1 MEGAWLSMKLKYYL
15 RGAGIAL
22 ILAVLLTNVSH
33 RNEVSASSDGIQEIV
48 EETDT
53 MAEECSTL
61 VEASKEDASVEDHV
75 ESESMEIGLDFDAN
89 TVDQTMVVDEELE
102 TEGTK
107 SVSESKVI
115 DLNVDMSVSTEL
127 MTEENLSEQVV
138 VEENQIYEEEQKQT
152 VATLTIENGAKES
165 YLLNVVS
172 GDDSGTV
179 SRKLYNAGLVDSPS
193 EFDAFLMQHGYDKK
207 IRVGTVE
214 VPFGST
220 WLEIA
225 EKLAG
230 K

>member
-33 RNEVSASSDGIQEIV
+33 RSEVSASVNGLQEIT

-53 MAEECSTL
+53 TAEEQL
-61 VEASKEDASVEDHV
+61 EVKEVSKGDATVEDIV
-75 ESESMEIGLDFDAN
+75 ESEPELDSDESAI
-89 TVDQTMVVDEELE
+89 DYTMVSDEELE

-127 MTEENLSEQVV
+127 MTEEKLSEQVV
-138 VEENQIYEEEQKQT
+138 TEENLIYEEEQKQT
-152 VATLTIENGAKES
+152 VATLTIEDDAQEA
-165 YLLNVVS
+165 YLLNIVG

-179 SRKLYNAGLVDSPS
+179 SRKLYNAGLVDSAS

-214 VPFGST
+214 VPFGAT

>member
-1 MEGAWLSMKLKYYL
+1 MEGAWLGMKLKYYL

-33 RNEVSASSDGIQEIV
+33 KNEVSASSDALGKKVEEADTTEENNITLAEIASKQDNSAEDKV
-48 EETDT
+48 ESDNAEFAVDSEVSMIDMTAVLDEEDEVSDMETDT
-53 MAEECSTL
+53 
-61 VEASKEDASVEDHV
+61 
-75 ESESMEIGLDFDAN
+75 
-89 TVDQTMVVDEELE
+89 
-102 TEGTK
+102 
-107 SVSESKVI
+107 VSESVSV
-115 DLNVDMSVSTEL
+115 DLSISTEFITEEKL
-127 MTEENLSEQVV
+127 SEQAVTEENL
-138 VEENQIYEEEQKQT
+138 IYEEEQKKM
-152 VATLTIENGAKES
+152 VATLTIEDGAQEA
-165 YLLNVVS
+165 YLLNIVG

-179 SRKLYNAGLVDSPS
+179 SRKLYNAGLVDSAS

-214 VPFGST
+214 VPFGAT

>member
-1 MEGAWLSMKLKYYL
+1 MKLKYYL

-53 MAEECSTL
+53 MAEEGSTL
-61 VEASKEDASVEDHV
+61 VEASKEDASVEEYV
-75 ESESMEIGLDFDAN
+75 ESESMEIGMESDAN
-89 TVDQTMVVDEELE
+89 KIDQTMVVDEELKVDGIE
-102 TEGTK
+102 P
-107 SVSESKVI
+107 VSESEVFKT
-115 DLNVDMSVSTEL
+115 NVDTSISTEL

-138 VEENQIYEEEQKQT
+138 VEDNQIYEEEQKQM
-152 VATLTIENGAKES
+152 VATLTIEEGAQEL

-179 SRKLYNAGLVDSPS
+179 SRKLYNAGLVDSAS

>member
-1 MEGAWLSMKLKYYL
+1 MEGAWFSMKLKYYL

-33 RNEVSASSDGIQEIV
+33 RNEVSASSDIV
-48 EETDT
+48 QSIEEESEDEDT
-53 MAEECSTL
+53 IAKEENITL
-61 VEASKEDASVEDHV
+61 AEASKQEPS
-75 ESESMEIGLDFDAN
+75 
-89 TVDQTMVVDEELE
+89 
-102 TEGTK
+102 TEGTVEPDD
-107 SVSESKVI
+107 SELALETDANIENMTTVSDKGSEVREQG
-115 DLNVDMSVSTEL
+115 TEL
-127 MTEENLSEQVV
+127 ITEEMLSEQVV
-138 VEENQIYEEEQKQT
+138 AEENQIYEAEHVQT
-152 VATLTIENGAKES
+152 AATLTIEADAHEA

-179 SRKLYNAGLVDSPS
+179 SRKLYNAGLVDSAS
-193 EFDAFLMQHGYDKK
+193 EFDAYLMQHGYDKK

-214 VPFGST
+214 IPFGAT

>member
-1 MEGAWLSMKLKYYL
+1 MKLKYYL

-53 MAEECSTL
+53 MAEEGSTL
-61 VEASKEDASVEDHV
+61 VEASKEDASVEEQV
-75 ESESMEIGLDFDAN
+75 ESESMEIGMESDAN
-89 TVDQTMVVDEELE
+89 KIDQTMVVDEELE
-102 TEGTK
+102 VDGIEL
-107 SVSESKVI
+107 VSESEVLKT
-115 DLNVDMSVSTEL
+115 NVDTSISTEL
-127 MTEENLSEQVV
+127 MTEEKLSEQVV
-138 VEENQIYEEEQKQT
+138 VEDNQIYEEEQKQM
-152 VATLTIENGAKES
+152 VATLAIEEGAQEL
-165 YLLNVVS
+165 YLLNIVS

-179 SRKLYNAGLVDSPS
+179 SRKLYNAGLVDSAS

-220 WLEIA
+220 WIEIA

>member
-1 MEGAWLSMKLKYYL
+1 MKLKYYL

-33 RNEVSASSDGIQEIV
+33 RNEVSASDNTIQDYAAV
-48 EETDT
+48 EEKQKDTDISDDEKL
-53 MAEECSTL
+53 M
-61 VEASKEDASVEDHV
+61 EDTTTEQEVTQLEDNAV
-75 ESESMEIGLDFDAN
+75 DSDIVAESESVQNNNLNDVSDFVEN
-89 TVDQTMVVDEELE
+89 TLGNQESVEKDVDV
-102 TEGTK
+102 
-107 SVSESKVI
+107 SVSS
-115 DLNVDMSVSTEL
+115 DFT
-127 MTEENLSEQVV
+127 TEEGLLEQIKK
-138 VEENQIYEEEQKQT
+138 EENQIPSVDKNVETDSIVTTITVEE
-152 VATLTIENGAKES
+152 GAQEA
-165 YLLNVVS
+165 YLLNVVG

-179 SRKLYNAGLVDSPS
+179 SRKLYNAGLVDSAS

-214 VPFGST
+214 IPFGAT

>member
-1 MEGAWLSMKLKYYL
+1 MKLKYYL

-53 MAEECSTL
+53 MAEEGSTL
-61 VEASKEDASVEDHV
+61 VEASKEDASVEEHV
-75 ESESMEIGLDFDAN
+75 ESEAMEIGMDSDTN
-89 TVDQTMVVDEELE
+89 TIDQTMVVDEELE

-138 VEENQIYEEEQKQT
+138 VEDNRIYAEEQKQT
-152 VATLTIENGAKES
+152 VATLTIEEGAQES

-179 SRKLYNAGLVDSPS
+179 SRKLYNAGLVDSAS